1 MKTTMGGNKGFT
13 LIEILIV
20 VVVIGILASLLMPR
34 MLSAPE
40 KALAAEANM
49 MLGTMIRA
57 QQANIDT
64 GGVFA
69 TITAN
74 TSSSEWARLGMRTPG
89 AAVSSGV
96 GAKFTYTCSSSQC
109 AAERTGA
116 TNKRATITSAGVWSC
131 GSDYTTMTNGGCTLL

>member
-1 MKTTMGGNKGFT
+1 MKNKKGSSKGFT

-20 VVVIGILASLLMPR
+20 VVVIGILASLILPR

-40 KALAAEANM
+40 KAIAAEANQ

-57 QQANIDT
+57 QQANTDS

-74 TSSSEWARLGMRTPG
+74 TSSSEWARLGMNTPG
-89 AAVSSGV
+89 LALTAGA
-96 GAKFTYTCSSSQC
+96 GAKFTYTCSSGQC
-109 AAERTGA
+109 GAVRTGVAAKTA
-116 TNKRATITSAGVWSC
+116 TLTSAGAWSC